1 MEIDMIK
8 RLLQTATLGIA
19 LATASLGLQAMPIGL
34 ALVMDESGS
43 ITNTEFAAQT
53 NGYIAA
59 LNNALPLDGSIAVGL
74 YAFGSSS
81 QTLLNMMV
89 INNAADLAVVVAA
102 LNANT
107 QSGGS
112 TNIGAGINE
121 AAADILSFGYGNLDS
136 AVIDVSTDGVSNVG
150 PDPSAA
156 ASAWIATALGAG
168 MTTANVN
175 CLGIDAGASCNFQSG
190 LESFSITATDFTV
203 ADIQNA
209 LEIKIR
215 RETGQVPEPSILAL
229 FGLGLV
235 GMGVASRRRK
245 QS

>member
-1 MEIDMIK
+1 MKSFWIEASELVNEWNEILITVYEFVQLYVEAWK
-8 RLLQTATLGIA
+8 IPLGIIA
-19 LATASLGLQAMPIGL
+19 LFLIILLMRDLETSVTLMVTPEASPLSSLGATP
-34 ALVMDESGS
+34 
-43 ITNTEFAAQT
+43 
-53 NGYIAA
+53 
-59 LNNALPLDGSIAVGL
+59 P
-74 YAFGSSS
+74 
-81 QTLLNMMV
+81 
-89 INNAADLAVVVAA
+89 
-102 LNANT
+102 
-107 QSGGS
+107 GGS

-121 AAADILSFGYGNLDS
+121 AAADILSFGYGNLES

-190 LESFSITATDFTV
+190 IESFSITATDFTT